1 MADAPGSGGL
11 AARDALYEQAAGE
24 FGGALQRLARAY
36 EADADRRQ
44 DLLQDIHIALW
55 RSLATFDGRCS
66 LRTWVY
72 RVAHNV
78 ATSQVIR
85 RRAHSPT
92 LVSLDEVASMPDG
105 HDGERLVNRQ
115 QALERLLALIQTLK
129 PADRQVI
136 LMYLEGV
143 DAVSIG
149 EITGMSSGNV
159 ATRSIASSRFWRGAS
174 TKEGPHDQSPS

>member
-11 AARDALYEQAAGE
+11 AARDALYEQAASE
-24 FGGALQRLARAY
+24 FGSALQRLGRAY
-36 EADADRRQ
+36 EADPDRRQ

-55 RSLATFDGRCS
+55 RSFATFDGRCS

-85 RRAHSPT
+85 RRAHVPT

-105 HDGERLVNRQ
+105 HDGERLVDRQ
-115 QALERLLALIQTLK
+115 RALDTLLALIQTLK
-129 PADRQVI
+129 PTDRQVI
-136 LMYLEGV
+136 LLYLEGV

-149 EITGMSSGNV
+149 EITGMSCGNV
-159 ATRSIASSRFWRGAS
+159 ATKVHRIKQILARRFR
-174 TKEGPHDQSPS
+174 EGGSDDQSTS

>member
-1 MADAPGSGGL
+1 M
-11 AARDALYEQAAGE
+11 YEQAASE
-24 FGGALQRLARAY
+24 FGSALQRLARAY

-44 DLLQDIHIALW
+44 DLLQDIHVALW
-55 RSLATFDGRCS
+55 RSFATFDGRCS

-85 RRAHSPT
+85 RRAHVPT
-92 LVSLDEVASMPDG
+92 LVSLDEVAAMPDG
-105 HDGERLVNRQ
+105 HDGERLAHRQ
-115 QALERLLALIQTLK
+115 RALERLLTLIQTLK

-136 LMYLEGV
+136 LLYLEGV

-149 EITGMSSGNV
+149 EITGMPAGNV
-159 ATRSIASSRFWRGAS
+159 ATKVHRIKQILARRFHGGES
-174 TKEGPHDQSPS
+174 DDQSTS